1 MKYLILV
8 GDGMGD
14 YPLAELD
21 GKTPLEAAHTPVM
34 DELCGGGE
42 LFLTTTV
49 PKGYSPGSDV
59 ANLSLI
65 GYDPLRYYTGRGPL
79 EAASMGISLAA
90 DETAFRCNLV
100 TLDHKNGA
108 AGHPNKITM
117 ADFTAGHI
125 STAEAKHL
133 MEALQQECGNDIFH
147 FFPGVSYRHLLT
159 VRGSH
164 STLKTVPPHDYIEQ
178 DISSFRHL
186 YLENSNWAKLITTAE
201 KILADHPVNRQRI
214 AAGNLP
220 ANSIWPWGDGVMP
233 RMPTL
238 QQRFG
243 INGAMISAV
252 DLLKGI
258 GVYAGLDI
266 LNVPGATGFL
276 DTNYQGK
283 AEAALK
289 ALEHQDFVFVHLEA
303 PDECGHQGSIANKI
317 KAIEDFDCR
326 IVGALTKRLHAL
338 GIDFRAVVTMDHFT
352 PIALRTHTSD
362 PVPTLLYDSRATTDG
377 SNLPF
382 CEKSTLENQVELLY
396 DGFTLINRLL
406 QHEEQHEEPAML
418 LK

>member
-34 DELCGGGE
+34 DELCGKGE

-49 PKGYSPGSDV
+49 PEGYAPGSDV

-100 TLDHKNGA
+100 TLDHNNDHGNTA
-108 AGHPNKITM
+108 ADPSNERVM
-117 ADFTAGHI
+117 VDFTAGHI
-125 STAEAKHL
+125 SSAESEKL

-147 FFPGVSYRHLLT
+147 FFPGVSYRHLLI
-159 VRGSH
+159 VRGPH

-178 DISSFRHL
+178 DISPFRQQ
-186 YLENSNWAKLITTAE
+186 YLKDSTWAELITTAE

-214 AAGNLP
+214 AAGKLP
-220 ANSIWPWGDGVMP
+220 ANGIWPWGDGVMP

-238 QQRFG
+238 EQRFG

-266 LNVPGATGFL
+266 LNVTGATGFL

-317 KAIEDFDCR
+317 TAIEDFDGK
-326 IVGALTKRLHAL
+326 IVGPITERLRTQ

-362 PVPTLLYDSRATTDG
+362 PVPTLLYDSRAAAG
-377 SNLPF
+377 GCNLRF
-382 CEKSTLENQVELLY
+382 CEKATLDNQVELLD

-406 QHEEQHEEPAML
+406 QQ
-418 LK
+418 